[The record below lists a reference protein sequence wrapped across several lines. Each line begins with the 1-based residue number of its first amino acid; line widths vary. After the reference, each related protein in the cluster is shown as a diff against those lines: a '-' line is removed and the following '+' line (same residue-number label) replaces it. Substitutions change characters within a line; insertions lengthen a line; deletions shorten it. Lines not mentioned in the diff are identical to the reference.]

1 MLVLP
6 YVMSLKQ
13 LKLDMG
19 VQIVRCSAIH
29 L

>member
-1 MLVLP
+1 MLVLL
-6 YVMSLKQ
+6 YVMSVMQ